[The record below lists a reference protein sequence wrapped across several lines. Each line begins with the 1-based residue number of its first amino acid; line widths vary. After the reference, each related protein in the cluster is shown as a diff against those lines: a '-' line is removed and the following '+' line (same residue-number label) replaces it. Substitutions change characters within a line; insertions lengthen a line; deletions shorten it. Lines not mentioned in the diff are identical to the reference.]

1 MPRHTKTLL
10 DVRMDKKEFDVDKV
24 MDMFCCKEETCQ

>member
-1 MPRHTKTLL
+1 MPRHTKTFL